1 MTIQRGDY
9 VRPNNSSSG
18 LPQGSVWRVAC
29 AAGALKLEPE
39 NYTARSASD
48 LASGRR
54 FSQHN
59 FDKVVLC
66 YGKWVYARDAVP
78 LRAPASFYDDV
89 LTGRMSST
97 CPSPQ
102 NLPNVKPEAAWEI
115 DSVAFA
121 AAAAEQ
127 ASNAAAA
134 IDRLREAAR
143 KLEAERQQEL
153 REAKAAKTKADKEAA
168 ARAKVEEARK
178 ALAAKLHADRC
189 LGEATLA
196 LIAEVSRLNNGGP
209 ERPADTSIAAHC
221 DQLQPLARSY
231 GYRIAKPSMIAL
243 VVQL

>member
-1 MTIQRGDY
+1 MSINCGDF
-9 VRPNNSSSG
+9 VRPNNPGPG
-18 LPQGSVWRVAC
+18 LPFGSVWRVVTAS
-29 AAGALKLEPE
+29 GLLLKLAHESGGTRLAGSAP
-39 NYTARSASD
+39 ARWFAE
-48 LASGRR
+48 R
-54 FSQHN
+54 N

-66 YGKWVYARDAVP
+66 CGKWVDARDADCVRP
-78 LRAPASFYDDV
+78 
-89 LTGRMSST
+89 TT
-97 CPSPQ
+97 PQ
-102 NLPNVKPEAAWEI
+102 NLPEVKPEAAVEI

-143 KLEAERQQEL
+143 KLEAERQEEL
-153 REAKAAKTKADKEAA
+153 RAAKAAKAKADKEAA

-196 LIAEVSRLNNGGP
+196 LIAEVSWLNSGGA
-209 ERPADTSIAAHC
+209 ERPADTSIATHC

-243 VVQL
+243 VVKL